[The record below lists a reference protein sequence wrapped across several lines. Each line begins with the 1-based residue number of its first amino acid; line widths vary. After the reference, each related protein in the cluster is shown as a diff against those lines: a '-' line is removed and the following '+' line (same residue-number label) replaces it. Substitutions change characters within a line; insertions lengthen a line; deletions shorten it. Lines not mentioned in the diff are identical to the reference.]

1 MQYLTQP
8 GRIARLAAAGL
19 ALSLTAIGAQAAPGQ
34 GQQQGQPEQY
44 SPPPPQ
50 TEQQQAE
57 ISDEKLRQFS
67 EARAAV
73 QSVQQEYSQSIES
86 TQDEQEAQGLRE
98 EAQEAMVEAVRDTGL
113 SVSEYNQISQRA
125 RSDENTARRLE
136 NLSG

>member
-34 GQQQGQPEQY
+34 GQPEQY

-50 TEQQQAE
+50 TEQQQSK

-98 EAQEAMVEAVRDTGL
+98 EAQEVMVEAVRDTGL
-113 SVSEYNQISQRA
+113 SVSEYNQISRRA
-125 RSDENTARRLE
+125 RSDENMARRLE